1 MADDDK
7 EIKHD
12 PVALK
17 ILALIAERD
26 AGKTICPS
34 DVARAIY
41 DEKRKPTD
49 PKDGWRKYMNAVK
62 QQALHLAR
70 IGEIDILRRGERQ
83 DPTKPIQGVIRLGPP
98 SNDN

>member
-1 MADDDK
+1 MSDDK
-7 EIKHD
+7 EDIQHD

-17 ILALIAERD
+17 ILALIAERGE
-26 AGKTICPS
+26 GKSICPS

-41 DEKRKPTD
+41 EEKRKPTD
-49 PKDGWRKYMNAVK
+49 PRDGWRKYMNAVK

-70 IGEIDILRRGERQ
+70 IGEIEILRRGERQ
-83 DPTKPIQGVIRLGPP
+83 DPSKPIKGVIRLAQP